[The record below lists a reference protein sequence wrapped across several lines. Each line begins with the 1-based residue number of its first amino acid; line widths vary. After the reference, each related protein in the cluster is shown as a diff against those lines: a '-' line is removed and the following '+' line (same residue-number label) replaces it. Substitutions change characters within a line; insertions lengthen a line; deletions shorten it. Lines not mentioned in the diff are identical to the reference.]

1 MASLSVVVGVALI
14 ALGLGGYVMTSMVS
28 ITALIPA
35 IFGAVIAA
43 LGAWGRNPA
52 ARKIA
57 MHAAMG
63 IALVGIL
70 GSIRGL
76 FALPGLLGG
85 GTVARPAAVY
95 SQAAMAIILI
105 VYLALGV
112 RSFIAARRG

>member
-1 MASLSVVVGVALI
+1 MPIVSPGRVVGIDVAR
-14 ALGLGGYVMTSMVS
+14 Y
-28 ITALIPA
+28 
-35 IFGAVIAA
+35 F
-43 LGAWGRNPA
+43 
-52 ARKIA
+52 
-57 MHAAMG
+57 
-63 IALVGIL
+63 ALVGIL